1 MEKLNIFNKI
11 DAFIF
16 SKLDALK
23 SDTFFLKTNEMLMTL
38 DEKQQKITTQAITF
52 AVLILPFTI
61 ALGLWYINFQTKKSI
76 EIKKDIIEQV
86 ALFDSTNSSLNQL
99 SYQAISPSGLMSQN
113 DLDNI
118 MRNIL
123 SQNAI
128 DQSKVSIKEFFP
140 GSSDQHI
147 IRSQATISFNRFGT
161 QDLSKFL
168 RMMIDREKFRILD
181 VNFEKDT
188 SNELLQGT
196 MNIIHIGRNNN
207 MNE

>member
-1 MEKLNIFNKI
+1 MEKINIFNKI

-16 SKLDALK
+16 SRLDVLK
-23 SDTFFLKTNEMLMTL
+23 GDTFFVKINEMLMTL
-38 DEKQQKITTQAITF
+38 DEKKQKITTQAITF
-52 AVLILPFTI
+52 SLLTLPFFL
-61 ALGLWYINFQTKKSI
+61 ALGLWYFNFQNKKDI
-76 EIKKDIIEQV
+76 EIKKDILEQI
-86 ALFDSTNSSLNQL
+86 ALFDSTNAALGQL
-99 SYQAISPSGLMSQN
+99 SFQAISPNGILAQN

-118 MRNIL
+118 IRNIL